1 MSSLQSLH
9 NHLEALKI
17 KHKELDKQIDIEYNN
32 YTRDDI
38 VEKHKIQKLR
48 LKDEIRLLERRIK
61 GLEDGDK

>member
-1 MSSLQSLH
+1 LH

-17 KHKELDKQIDIEYNN
+17 KHKELDKQVDLEYNN